1 MAREYAVPPFE
12 DIPIPPEAYT
22 FEGFLRWVESDGFPE
37 TGRID
42 FLAGEVEAEMSPED
56 LRTHGIV
63 KTAIA
68 KALQIVVSEQ
78 DRGEVFIDRAR
89 LHSRSAALSAE
100 PDLVVVLWDSLESGR
115 VRYVPAAKK
124 GPDRFSALEGSPDLI
139 VEVISDSSV
148 GKDTLR
154 LPRFYAQARIPE
166 LWLVDA
172 RGKELQFQILA
183 FQGEQYVPMPRESDD
198 WVRSPR
204 LGCRFRLVRR
214 RTRLST
220 WRYVLEHEG

>member
-12 DIPIPPEAYT
+12 DIPIPPDAHT
-22 FEGFLRWVESDGFPE
+22 FEGFRRWLDSDGFPE

-68 KALQIVVSEQ
+68 KALQTVVSEQ
-78 DRGEVFIDRAR
+78 DRGEVFVDRAR
-89 LHSRSAALSAE
+89 VHSRSAALSAE
-100 PDLVVVLWDSLESGR
+100 PDVVVVLWESLETGR
-115 VRYVPAAKK
+115 VRYVPAARK
-124 GPDRFSALEGSPDLI
+124 GPDRFSALEGSPDI
-139 VEVISDSSV
+139 VVEVISDSSV

-154 LPRFYAQARIPE
+154 LPHFYAQAEVPE

-172 RGKELQFQILA
+172 RGKELRFQIFA
-183 FQGEQYVPMPRESDD
+183 VQGDGYVPVPPEGDD
-198 WVRSPR
+198 WTRSPQ

-220 WRYVLEHEG
+220 WRYVLEHED